1 LKKAICY
8 LAVLASAGILTAYTT
23 IAGTTTQPENLP
35 FKPGERVTYDVS
47 WMGVV
52 GGEGILEVTEKIDY
66 KGRAVF
72 VIEVV
77 GRSIGFVRKLYR
89 VEDHT
94 FSLFDIGNL
103 CSQRMEVKIAEG
115 GYKKIKTI
123 EFDHVRRIATYK
135 VDDDDPEE
143 FEIVPGSLDSFS
155 ALYALRAM
163 RGKLRV
169 GESIYIPIFEDRK
182 KYDLEIKVLRKE
194 RIRLSQGMV
203 DTLVIK
209 PLLKTEGVF
218 QRRGKMTLWLS
229 DNKSLIPVKVQS
241 KIMIG
246 SFIAKIRDYKGVDI
260 NFIPYNKTAGK

>member
-1 LKKAICY
+1 MKKAICY

-23 IAGTTTQPENLP
+23 TAGTTTQPAESLP

-47 WMGVV
+47 WMGVI

-66 KGRAVF
+66 KGRSVF

-94 FSLFDIGNL
+94 FSLFDIDNL

-123 EFDHVRRIATYK
+123 EFDHVRRTATYK

-163 RGKLRV
+163 REKLKV
-169 GESIYIPIFEDRK
+169 GSSIYIPIFEDRK
-182 KYDLEIKVLRKE
+182 KYDLEVKVLRKE
-194 RIRLSQGMV
+194 RIRLAQGMV

-209 PLLKTEGVF
+209 PMLKTEGVF

-229 DNKSLIPVKVQS
+229 DKSLIPVKVRS
-241 KIMIG
+241 RIMIG
-246 SFIAKIRDYKGVDI
+246 SFIAKIRDYRGVDI
-260 NFIPYNKTAGK
+260 NFIPYNQTAAK